1 LRRQRPDKQHLPA
14 VSIAGYFI
22 ELDQQ
27 LILPPPYHRAQPNT
41 NRCLWELHMRKSLFT
56 ASLLALA
63 IAAPMAQ
70 AYQAGDI
77 IVRAGAISVD
87 PHESSG
93 DIWVGALNSDVAG
106 SKATLDSDTQL
117 GLNFAYMLSNNL
129 GIELLAATPFSH
141 DVGVA
146 GMPGGF
152 AGLNGKL
159 GELKQLPPTVSLVYY
174 PLDSASAFQPYIGA
188 GINYTWFFDTQ
199 LSSEAESKGFSG
211 LDMQDS
217 WGLSAQL
224 GMDYLLTDNIMLNAQ
239 VRYIDIDTTGTT
251 HILGDK
257 VKVDVEVDPFVYM
270 VGLGY
275 RF

>member
-1 LRRQRPDKQHLPA
+1 MRR
-14 VSIAGYFI
+14 
-22 ELDQQ
+22 
-27 LILPPPYHRAQPNT
+27 
-41 NRCLWELHMRKSLFT
+41 SLFT

-106 SKATLDSDTQL
+106 TRATLDGDTQL

-174 PLDSASAFQPYIGA
+174 PLDSASAFQPYA
-188 GINYTWFFDTQ
+188 GVGLNYTWFFDTR

-217 WGLSAQL
+217 WGLAAQV
-224 GMDYLLTDNIMLNAQ
+224 GMDYLLTDNLMLNAQ
-239 VRYIDIDTTGTT
+239 LRYIDIDTSGTT
-251 HILGDK
+251 QFAGAK

-270 VGLGY
+270 LGLGY
-275 RF
+275 KF